1 MGSRV
6 WPATG
11 LGPLMEADDGNFDCP
26 HPHGTARHRAVRS
39 LRILFCGLG
48 RFSLRYLLT
57 CRSQAHSWAP
67 QMPLGAAEELVL
79 GSLVRTEVRD
89 VRFSV
94 LDTADTDGCRESV
107 DPLADSGPGRRK
119 KGRRELW

>member
-1 MGSRV
+1 M
-6 WPATG
+6 
-11 LGPLMEADDGNFDCP
+11 
-26 HPHGTARHRAVRS
+26 RS
-39 LRILFCGLG
+39 LRILLRGLG

-57 CRSQAHSWAP
+57 CWSQAHSWAP

-79 GSLVRTEVRD
+79 GSLVHTEVRD

-94 LDTADTDGCRESV
+94 LDTADTAGCRESV